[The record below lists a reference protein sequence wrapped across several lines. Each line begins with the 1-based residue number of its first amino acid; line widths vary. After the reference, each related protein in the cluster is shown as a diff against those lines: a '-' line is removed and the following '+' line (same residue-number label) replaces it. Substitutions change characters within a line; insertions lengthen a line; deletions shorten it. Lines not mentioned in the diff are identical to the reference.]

1 MCSTHH
7 ISDIYDFEKLQNSS
21 VQYLSTTFSISVSKL
36 FFSRRVGGGRGKDK
50 TLALFTAYLSINQNG
65 IVYSLKDR
73 SKAWYQ
79 GLKSVEQGFQ
89 SWGAV
94 VRG

>member
-1 MCSTHH
+1 MILKSYR
-7 ISDIYDFEKLQNSS
+7 I
-21 VQYLSTTFSISVSKL
+21 VVFSIYPQRSQFQGQSS
-36 FFSRRVGGGRGKDK
+36 FFSRGVGGGRGKDK

-73 SKAWYQ
+73 PKAWYQ

>member
-1 MCSTHH
+1 MILKSYR
-7 ISDIYDFEKLQNSS
+7 I
-21 VQYLSTTFSISVSKL
+21 VVFSIYPQRSQFQCQSS
-36 FFSRRVGGGRGKDK
+36 FFSRGVGGGVWEGKDK

-73 SKAWYQ
+73 PKAWYQ

>member
-1 MCSTHH
+1 MILKSYR
-7 ISDIYDFEKLQNSS
+7 I
-21 VQYLSTTFSISVSKL
+21 VVFSIYPQRSQFQCQSS
-36 FFSRRVGGGRGKDK
+36 FFSRGVGGGRGKDK

-65 IVYSLKDR
+65 IVYSLTDR
-73 SKAWYQ
+73 PKAWYQ